1 MKFRSLSREWRI
13 VRAPRPKP
21 WDRRGLRAS
30 QLHPRGIK
38 TPVLQLSDVEIEKL
52 YARLHAAAD
61 KFWPHLNRD
70 ERDDRVSNTVF
81 EAVRRLKENEK
92 HTISWWVKFMW
103 GTSITAS
110 LRNRE
115 DPYDEQAFDLW
126 AGSTPATQD
135 CYVEGRQTMRLCDFL
150 PEPNRTVMYL
160 RIDGAN
166 PIEIADETKLPVDR
180 VISIL
185 SDSRKYLSDGG
196 AYLDASESTRFRSQC
211 TMRTIESRK
220 RLMIAE

>member
-1 MKFRSLSREWRI
+1 MKLRSLSREWRI

-30 QLHPRGIK
+30 QINPRGIK
-38 TPVLQLSDVEIEKL
+38 TPPLQLSDAEIKKL
-52 YARLHAAAD
+52 YARLHAAAR
-61 KFWPHLNRD
+61 KLWPFHSQAD
-70 ERDDRVSNTVF
+70 RDDRVSNTIL
-81 EAVRRLKENEK
+81 EAVHRLRENEK

-115 DPYDEQAFDLW
+115 DPHDEQALDLW

-135 CYVEGRQTMRLCDFL
+135 SYVEGRQAARLCELL

-185 SDSRKYLSDGG
+185 SDSRTYLCDGG
-196 AYLDASESTRFRSQC
+196 AYLDTSETTRQRAGLPRS
-211 TMRTIESRK
+211 
-220 RLMIAE
+220 